1 MGGGGRGPFLRVE
14 VRVGAQVNFIIGMEA
29 TRNETEAITGF
40 FFSFSQNEACQ
51 DAVRGASGAKLS

>member
-29 TRNETEAITGF
+29 TRNETEAITGLF
-40 FFSFSQNEACQ
+40 FLFHKMKR
-51 DAVRGASGAKLS
+51 VRILYGVPVVLS